1 MLPTRGVWLPALPSW
16 HCHDRREENK
26 HLYLHPEG
34 GKETNIHSLELTWK
48 WKMAPW
54 KTIILYN
61 QGIVDFH
68 VNSREG
74 NYNGNHTREAPP
86 QLQALEAPA
95 RHTSPGSRLSVE
107 SSPVERRLSNG
118 GPGGGASGTARVV
131 QRRSWNRNG
140 FKSWVCK
147 LEDAKRPSS
156 DQLLRR

>member
-118 GPGGGASGTARVV
+118 GPGGGHLGLQEWCKGALGTETDSNLGYANWKMPNVPAAT
-131 QRRSWNRNG
+131 N
-140 FKSWVCK
+140 C
-147 LEDAKRPSS
+147 
-156 DQLLRR
+156 